1 MPMNKGSL
9 SVLFIDDH
17 QYLFTTRHHNGD
29 EDGIIQNNQIHRQAR
44 LRRKAI
50 EQSLTLDQI
59 LKNARAM
66 EVAEEQTIQIE
77 KEQSNAVQYCVHT
90 KSHYPKPVSEAK
102 RSSQCGLCG
111 GSYPHKGQCP
121 AKGRR
126 CLTCDKLNHFAK
138 MCRSRAVSN
147 EKPAQKKSYRRPKQR
162 ARAVTIPK
170 TQSRN
175 LRNLALM
182 KNSTRFMS
190 VPSPA
195 IRY

>member
-1 MPMNKGSL
+1 MQKSHEK
-9 SVLFIDDH
+9 VTEF
-17 QYLFTTRHHNGD
+17 YTRLQLIARKCEFSD
-29 EDGIIQNNQIHRQAR
+29 SDLEIKRQLIQGTISAR

-66 EVAEEQTIQIE
+66 EAAEEQTIQIE
-77 KEQSNAVQYCVHT
+77 KEQSNAVQYRVHT

-162 ARAVTIPK
+162 ARAVTRF
-170 TQSRN
+170 T
-175 LRNLALM
+175 
-182 KNSTRFMS
+182 STN
-190 VPSPA
+190 P
-195 IRY
+195 